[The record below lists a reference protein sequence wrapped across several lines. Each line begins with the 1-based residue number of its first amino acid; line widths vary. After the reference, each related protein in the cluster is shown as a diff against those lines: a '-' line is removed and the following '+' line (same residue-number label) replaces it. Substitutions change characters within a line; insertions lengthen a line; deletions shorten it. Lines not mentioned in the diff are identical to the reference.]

1 MKSSWLRADPKSS
14 DWFPNK
20 KGGHTRCGEGLGK
33 TETTIGVM
41 QIQAQEQQGL
51 VGATRKRQGRARP

>member
-33 TETTIGVM
+33 TEATIGVM
-41 QIQAQEQQGL
+41 QIQAQ
-51 VGATRKRQGRARP
+51 